1 MYSANGVQR
10 VLSAVDPN
18 RASIVV
24 DAQTP
29 NSGLFGWTS
38 NDLTS
43 VRDLAMWVSEAQN
56 AAESAQANAD
66 YTADVL
72 THVQTQAG
80 AIDAGLV
87 EVDNKIT
94 QLNNSITQVNDT
106 VAAFNATYAVFV
118 SEYNDFLVKY
128 ADFLVKWAE
137 WKSAQP

>member
-10 VLSAVDPN
+10 VLSAVDPE

-87 EVDNKIT
+87 EVDNKIA
-94 QLNNSITQVNDT
+94 QLNNSITQVNDV
-106 VAAFNATYAVFV
+106 VADFNATYAVFV

-137 WKSAQP
+137 WKAAQP

>member
-10 VLSAVDPN
+10 VLRAVDPE

-87 EVDNKIT
+87 EVDNKIA
-94 QLNNSITQVNDT
+94 QLNNSITQVNDV
-106 VAAFNATYAVFV
+106 VADFNATYSVFV

-137 WKSAQP
+137 WKAAQP

>member
-10 VLSAVDPN
+10 VLSAVDPE
-18 RASIVV
+18 RASLVV

-43 VRDLAMWVSEAQN
+43 VRDLAMWVSEAQK

-72 THVQTQAG
+72 VHVQEQAG

-87 EVDNKIT
+87 EVDSKIT
-94 QLNNSITQVNDT
+94 QLNTSISQVNASI
-106 VAAFNATYAVFV
+106 AAFNATYATFV
-118 SEYNDFLVKY
+118 GKYDDFIVKY
-128 ADFLVKWAE
+128 NDFLVKWAE
-137 WKSAQP
+137 WKAAQP

>member
-10 VLSAVDPN
+10 VLNAVDPE
-18 RASIVV
+18 RASLVV

-43 VRDLAMWVSEAQN
+43 VRDLAMWVSEAQK

-72 THVQTQAG
+72 VHVQEQAG

-87 EVDNKIT
+87 EVDSKIT
-94 QLNNSITQVNDT
+94 QLNNSIAQMNDT
-106 VAAFNATYAVFV
+106 VAAFNATYATFV
-118 SEYNDFLVKY
+118 GKYDDFIVKY
-128 ADFLVKWAE
+128 NDFLVKWAE
-137 WKSAQP
+137 WKAAQP

>member
-10 VLSAVDPN
+10 VLSAVDPE
-18 RASIVV
+18 RASLVV

-43 VRDLAMWVSEAQN
+43 VRDLAMWVSEAQK

-72 THVQTQAG
+72 VHVQEQAG

-94 QLNNSITQVNDT
+94 QLKTSISQVNASI
-106 VAAFNATYAVFV
+106 AAFNATYATFTGK
-118 SEYNDFLVKY
+118 YDDFIVKY
-128 ADFLVKWAE
+128 NDFLVKWAE
-137 WKSAQP
+137 WKDAQP

>member
-1 MYSANGVQR
+1 MYSSNGVQR
-10 VLSAVDPN
+10 VLRAVDPD

-66 YTADVL
+66 YTSEVL

-87 EVDNKIT
+87 EVDAKIA
-94 QLNNSITQVNDT
+94 QLDTMISQVNT
-106 VAAFNATYAVFV
+106 SISAFNATYATFV
-118 SEYNDFLVKY
+118 GKYDDFIVKY
-128 ADFLVKWAE
+128 NDFLVKWAE
-137 WKSAQP
+137 WKAAQP

>member
-10 VLSAVDPN
+10 VLNAVDPE